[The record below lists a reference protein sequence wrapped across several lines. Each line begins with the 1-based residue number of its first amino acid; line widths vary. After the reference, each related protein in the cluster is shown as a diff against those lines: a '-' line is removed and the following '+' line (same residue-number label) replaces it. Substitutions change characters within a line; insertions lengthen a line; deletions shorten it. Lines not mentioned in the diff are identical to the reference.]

1 MEVCA
6 LANEDMA
13 ALFMLV
19 FGVPIVGVGDTAGDN
34 DVVDDTEMVEGKL
47 VLENGAVVIGGE
59 GVGLPVSEAIGTE
72 DVGEKVAAETP
83 LSSFNGT

>member
-1 MEVCA
+1 MEACA
-6 LANEDMA
+6 LANEDIA

-19 FGVPIVGVGDTAGDN
+19 SGVPLVGVGDMVDDN
-34 DVVDDTEMVEGKL
+34 DAVDDTEMVEGKL

-59 GVGLPVSEAIGTE
+59 GVGLPVSDAIGTE